1 MQRSAGPETT
11 RIGPCARAI
20 RGRGRPFGPF
30 YGAPI
35 TARTA
40 NEATSPNP
48 RITVTSNSQIKGVIF
63 PFFISHLLS

>member
-1 MQRSAGPETT
+1 MERFAGPGTA
-11 RIGPCARAI
+11 RIEPCARAI
-20 RGRGRPFGPF
+20 RGRGRPFGPL

-63 PFFISHLLS
+63 PLFMCHLL